1 MNRVWHDAHPMPKN
15 ANLQQRIEWH
25 IAHAE
30 ACGCRDMPESV
41 KRALAD
47 NQQADTTKKPGS
59 D

>member
-1 MNRVWHDAHPMPKN
+1 MPKN
-15 ANLQQRIEWH
+15 ANRQQRIEWH

-47 NQQADTTKKPGS
+47 NQQADTTKKPS
-59 D
+59 